1 MRAFD
6 LHAHYWPSGLL
17 DAIEHEREWFGW
29 QPRRGP
35 DGVELRL
42 GDVVLPFAPPKV
54 DLADPATRT
63 ARRRQEQGIEAEA
76 VMVVGFLWN
85 THLDAAAGA
94 RYCREVNQELA
105 ELERASPGHFRGL
118 GLLPLQDTGAALAE
132 LDHAV
137 GTLGLTSFAVPSH
150 VEGRNLDDPSV
161 IPVLDAMAERDVS
174 ISIHP
179 PFFDKIGDKDRFSKH
194 YFKSSFGAPIEAS
207 IGIMSLIYD
216 GFLDRHPDVR
226 LWVTHGGGVVPFTA
240 GRFLTRWRSQ
250 DPADRPM
257 QDEPPSYL
265 SRIHVGCLVHD
276 DASLRFLVDRIGI
289 ERITLGTDHP
299 FAWDHPGGAANWV
312 RGADFLTEEEKRAI
326 LWDNAAR
333 FLRFDADE
341 TASQHA

>member
-17 DAIEHEREWFGW
+17 DAIEREQEWYGW
-29 QPRRGP
+29 YPQRSSDDR
-35 DGVELRL
+35 VELRL
-42 GDVVLPFAPPKV
+42 GDTVLPFTPPRV
-54 DLADPATRT
+54 DLADPHARI
-63 ARRRQEQGIEAEA
+63 ARRGREQGIEAEA

-94 RYCREVNQELA
+94 RYCREVNEELA
-105 ELERASPGHFRGL
+105 ELEETNPNHFRGL
-118 GLLPLQDTGAALAE
+118 GLLPLQDTAAAMTE
-132 LDHAV
+132 LEHAMDV
-137 GTLGLTSFAVPSH
+137 LGMTSFAVPSH
-150 VEGRNLDDPSV
+150 VEGRNLDDPSI

-179 PFFDKIGDKDRFSKH
+179 PFFDKIGDRDRFAKH

-207 IGIMSLIYD
+207 IGIMSLVYD

-250 DPADRPM
+250 DPSDRPM
-257 QDEPPSYL
+257 EDEPPNYL

-276 DASLRFLVDRIGI
+276 DASLRFLI
-289 ERITLGTDHP
+289 ERVGLQRITLGTDHP
-299 FAWDHPGGAANWV
+299 FAWDHPGGAANWI
-312 RGADFLTEEEKRAI
+312 RDAAFLTPDEKRAI

-333 FLRFDADE
+333 FLRFGDDE
-341 TASQHA
+341 SGH